1 MRRTLLLGILLGILI
16 SAVAA
21 VTLVATLPSDEEIQK
36 MSLEELGLADLDQ
49 DTFFGPILQQFIE
62 TYMAPI
68 QERVRDRV
76 VDDVY
81 KSVALAA
88 GLVVLVTATG
98 VVIISGDSRRRANS
112 AEAAPPPS

>member
-1 MRRTLLLGILLGILI
+1 MRRTLVLGILLGILI

-21 VTLVATLPSDEEIQK
+21 LALVTTMPSNEEIQK
-36 MSLEELGLADLDQ
+36 MSLEELGLGDIDQ
-49 DTFFGPILQQFIE
+49 DTFFGPILTQFIE

-81 KSVALAA
+81 RSVALAA
-88 GLVVLVTATG
+88 GLVIVVTAAG
-98 VVIISGDSRRRANS
+98 VVVISADSRRRANS
-112 AEAAPPPS
+112 AGGGTSSS

>member
-21 VTLVATLPSDEEIQK
+21 VTLMATLPSDEEIQK
-36 MSLEELGLADLDQ
+36 MSLEELGLSDLDQ
-49 DTFFGPILQQFIE
+49 GPLLQVLIE

-68 QERVRDRV
+68 QERIRDRV
-76 VDDVY
+76 IDDVY
-81 KSVALAA
+81 KGVALAA
-88 GLVVLVTATG
+88 GLVVLVTAAG

-112 AEAAPPPS
+112 AEVPPPPS

>member
-1 MRRTLLLGILLGILI
+1 MRRTLLLGIVLGILI

-21 VTLVATLPSDEEIQK
+21 LVLVTTMPSEEEIQK
-36 MSLEELGLADLDQ
+36 MSLEELGLDELAR
-49 DTFFGPILQQFIE
+49 DTFIGSMIE
-62 TYMAPI
+62 ELMAPI

-88 GLVVLVTATG
+88 ALVVLITAAG
-98 VVIISGDSRRRANS
+98 VVLISADSRRRANS
-112 AEAAPPPS
+112 AEVPPPPS

>member
-16 SAVAA
+16 SAVAG

-36 MSLEELGLADLDQ
+36 MSLEELGLDELAQ
-49 DTFFGPILQQFIE
+49 DTLIGGIIEQF
-62 TYMAPI
+62 MAPV

-88 GLVVLVTATG
+88 GLVVLVTAAG

>member
-16 SAVAA
+16 SAIAG
-21 VTLVATLPSDEEIQK
+21 VTLVATLPSDDEIQK
-36 MSLEELGLADLDQ
+36 MSLEELGLDEVAQ
-49 DTFFGPILQQFIE
+49 DTFIGGIIEQF
-62 TYMAPI
+62 MAPV

-88 GLVVLVTATG
+88 GLVVLVTAAG

-112 AEAAPPPS
+112 AEVPPPPS